1 MQAANIGVT
10 PALPTVLKCRY
21 GTDSHPL
28 DPSLR
33 QPERKGRHGLPEAAG
48 AGHLY
53 GRRTKSAAETRLPRH
68 GFAVEQGGVHGERRA
83 GLHHR
88 RSNPA
93 RGGRHHPAALWR
105 RMIPSFI
112 YSKMRLRDSG
122 AFFERKKPGQLASF
136 GSLSWVIK
144 NTLTPISPTESSNAG
159 VKALSGVFSASIR

>member
-1 MQAANIGVT
+1 MSRPLVQGFISNCTPPILGVV
-10 PALPTVLKCRY
+10 PPLPTVLKCRY

-33 QPERKGRHGLPEAAG
+33 QPERKGRHGLPETAG

-53 GRRTKSAAETRLPRH
+53 GRRTESTAEAYLPRH

-88 RSNPA
+88 RGDPA

-105 RMIPSFI
+105 RMILLYI
-112 YSKMRLRDSG
+112 AKC
-122 AFFERKKPGQLASF
+122 A
-136 GSLSWVIK
+136 
-144 NTLTPISPTESSNAG
+144 
-159 VKALSGVFSASIR
+159 